1 MNQENR
7 TEGRRVAPSRP
18 GRAVRYVLRGL
29 LALLFTAAVLVA
41 GLCLIMDEVFNGPSE
56 TARNRLTMSL
66 LEASATKW
74 VPAVFVGRETVDQIQ
89 AKVAAD
95 LPDGQSDPTQVVVRA
110 DSPLDSDEWADYPDG
125 LRVEEV
131 HGDTYN
137 AYVMLVR
144 DPSRVYLCP
153 SSRSYARSRPGTRI
167 TKQIETEGAA
177 AAINGG
183 AFFDNG
189 TISPEVGSVP
199 CGLVVSDRK
208 SVV

>member
-7 TEGRRVAPSRP
+7 TGGRRVAPSKP

-29 LALLFTAAVLVA
+29 LALLSTAAVLVA

-89 AKVAAD
+89 AKV
-95 LPDGQSDPTQVVVRA
+95 
-110 DSPLDSDEWADYPDG
+110 
-125 LRVEEV
+125 
-131 HGDTYN
+131 
-137 AYVMLVR
+137 
-144 DPSRVYLCP
+144 
-153 SSRSYARSRPGTRI
+153 
-167 TKQIETEGAA
+167 
-177 AAINGG
+177 
-183 AFFDNG
+183 
-189 TISPEVGSVP
+189 
-199 CGLVVSDRK
+199 DRK

>member
-29 LALLFTAAVLVA
+29 LALLSTAAVLVA

-153 SSRSYARSRPGTRI
+153 SSRNYARRR
-167 TKQIETEGAA
+167 Q
-177 AAINGG
+177 
-183 AFFDNG
+183 
-189 TISPEVGSVP
+189 
-199 CGLVVSDRK
+199 LLLRLRRL
-208 SVV
+208 